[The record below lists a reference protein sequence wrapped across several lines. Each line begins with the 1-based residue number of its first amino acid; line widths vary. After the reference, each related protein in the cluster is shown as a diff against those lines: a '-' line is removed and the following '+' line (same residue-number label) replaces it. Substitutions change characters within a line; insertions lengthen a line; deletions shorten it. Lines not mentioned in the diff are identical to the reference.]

1 MRWTNVLAVGVVA
14 SLGLTAACAAP
25 ANDAGTNGTPK
36 AKDGGG
42 KITAPLDPAAK
53 GPAPEFPGA
62 KKGGTLTVS
71 YSTAPSD
78 MDPSAQFYQD
88 SGAIMRRLTQRS
100 LTSFVVRDGKQVL
113 VPDLATDLGKTSAD
127 GLTWTFTIKDGI
139 KYSDGAPVTAGDIAY
154 AVKRSFAFTDTG
166 PTYQVDF
173 LKGGKDAATG
183 EQKYL
188 GPWESGD
195 TFAGVE
201 APDAKTVV
209 FHLEKRWETLPYF
222 ASFTQTSPIPKAK
235 ETKNRDYGNKAV
247 GTGPYKIK
255 SFTQGSELV
264 LEKNTNW
271 DPASDASRHQY
282 LDGYVFKFGQDSIKV
297 QQGILASNGPD
308 AVTMNWDAIDASLAD
323 QVTGAKAAQ
332 FVTGPSSCV
341 VAINMDT
348 RKIPLPVRKAIAAAY
363 PFSDINKAAGAT
375 PLSQTPASTLI
386 PPQIPGWLD
395 FKVDGLTGTGNGD
408 PVKAKAMLA
417 AAGFGP
423 GKEFQLVYYYT
434 DDDPSNV
441 AQQVNQ
447 VRKTKLTAAGFK
459 VKDIGVPNK
468 ERRKLIAKLDGP
480 HNMLQSPGGWCFD
493 WPSADSIFPPMVS
506 STQIKSGGTNWGNL
520 AEPKID
526 AEMDRILKLSI
537 AEQGPEWGKFD
548 KMVLETY
555 LPAIPYYYDK
565 SNLLFGTK
573 VHNVINDA
581 NNGMPILD
589 AIWVDQ

>member
-1 MRWTNVLAVGVVA
+1 V
-14 SLGLTAACAAP
+14 LTAACAAP
-25 ANDAGTNGTPK
+25 AKNAGTGGTK
-36 AKDGGG
+36 ATDGGT
-42 KITAPLDPAAK
+42 IAAPLDPTAK
-53 GPAPEFPGA
+53 GPAPEVAGA

-71 YSTAPSD
+71 YATAPSD

-88 SGAIMRRLTQRS
+88 SGIIMTRLTQRS
-100 LTSFVVRDGKQVL
+100 LTSFVTRDGKQVL

-127 GLTWTFTIKDGI
+127 GLTWTFTLKDGI
-139 KYSDGAPVTAGDIAY
+139 KYSDGTPISAGDIAY

-183 EQKYL
+183 EQKYK

-222 ASFTQTSPIPKAK
+222 AAFSQTSPIPKAK
-235 ETKNRDYGNKAV
+235 ETKNRDYGNNAV

-264 LEKNTNW
+264 LEKNTFW
-271 DPASDASRHQY
+271 DPATDASRHQY

-297 QQGILASNGPD
+297 QQGVLASNGPD
-308 AVTMNWDAIDASLAD
+308 ATTLNWDGVDASLID
-323 QVTGAKAAQ
+323 QVTGPKAKQ

-341 VAINMDT
+341 IAVNMDT
-348 RKIPLPVRKAIAAAY
+348 RKIPLAVRKAVAVAF
-363 PFSDINKAAGAT
+363 PFDDINKAAGAT
-375 PLSQTPASTLI
+375 SLSQTPASTLV
-386 PPQIPGWLD
+386 PPQIPGHLD
-395 FKVDGLTGTGNGD
+395 FKIPGMTGTGNGD
-408 PVKAKAMLA
+408 PVKSKAMLA

-423 GKEFQLVYYYT
+423 GKEFQLVWYYT

-447 VRKTKLTAAGFK
+447 VRKTKLIAAGFK

-468 ERRKLIAKLDGP
+468 GPPHADRQDRRPAQHAPVACRLVLRLAVSRLD
-480 HNMLQSPGGWCFD
+480 
-493 WPSADSIFPPMVS
+493 
-506 STQIKSGGTNWGNL
+506 
-520 AEPKID
+520 
-526 AEMDRILKLSI
+526 
-537 AEQGPEWGKFD
+537 
-548 KMVLETY
+548 
-555 LPAIPYYYDK
+555 LPADG
-565 SNLLFGTK
+565 L
-573 VHNVINDA
+573 VDA
-581 NNGMPILD
+581 
-589 AIWVDQ
+589 DQSRWQQLGRPCRPEGRLRRWTASRS

>member
-25 ANDAGTNGTPK
+25 ATDKGTNGTPK
-36 AKDGGG
+36 ATDGG
-42 KITAPLDPAAK
+42 KIEAPLDPAAK

-100 LTSFVVRDGKQVL
+100 LTSFVARDGKQVL
-113 VPDLATDLGKTSAD
+113 VPDLATDLGKVSAD
-127 GLTWTFTIKDGI
+127 GLTWTFTLKDGI

-173 LKGGKDAATG
+173 LKGGADYK
-183 EQKYL
+183 
-188 GPWESGD
+188 GPWDSGE
-195 TFAGVE
+195 TFAGVN
-201 APDAKTVV
+201 APDDKTVV
-209 FHLEKRWETLPYF
+209 FTLEKRWETLPYF

-282 LDGYVFKFGQDSIKV
+282 LDGYVFKFGQDSVKV

-308 AVTMNWDAIDASLAD
+308 ATTMNWDAIDASLAD
-323 QVTGAKAAQ
+323 QVTGAKASQ

-341 VAINMDT
+341 LAINMDT
-348 RKIPLPVRKAIAAAY
+348 RKIPLPVRKAVAAAY
-363 PFSDINKAAGAT
+363 PFE
-375 PLSQTPASTLI
+375 ASTRRPA
-386 PPQIPGWLD
+386 PP
-395 FKVDGLTGTGNGD
+395 
-408 PVKAKAMLA
+408 
-417 AAGFGP
+417 
-423 GKEFQLVYYYT
+423 
-434 DDDPSNV
+434 
-441 AQQVNQ
+441 
-447 VRKTKLTAAGFK
+447 RC
-459 VKDIGVPNK
+459 
-468 ERRKLIAKLDGP
+468 RRP
-480 HNMLQSPGGWCFD
+480 
-493 WPSADSIFPPMVS
+493 
-506 STQIKSGGTNWGNL
+506 
-520 AEPKID
+520 
-526 AEMDRILKLSI
+526 
-537 AEQGPEWGKFD
+537 
-548 KMVLETY
+548 
-555 LPAIPYYYDK
+555 LPAP
-565 SNLLFGTK
+565 
-573 VHNVINDA
+573 
-581 NNGMPILD
+581 
-589 AIWVDQ
+589 

>member
-1 MRWTNVLAVGVVA
+1 MRGTIVRVVGVAA
-14 SLGLTAACAAP
+14 SIGLIAACAAP
-25 ANDAGTNGTPK
+25 ANDAGPGDTKKTT
-36 AKDGGG
+36 DGGTLG
-42 KITAPLDPAAK
+42 AALDPTAK
-53 GPAPEFPGA
+53 GPAPEIAGA

-100 LTSFVVRDGKQVL
+100 LTSFVARDGKQVL
-113 VPDLATDLGKTSAD
+113 VPDLATDLGKTSPD

-139 KYSDGAPVTAGDIAY
+139 KYSDGTPVTAEDIAY

-183 EQKYL
+183 EQKYK
-188 GPWESGD
+188 GPWESGE

-201 APDAKTVV
+201 ATDAKTVV

-222 ASFTQTSPIPKAK
+222 ASFTQTSPIQKAK
-235 ETKNRDYGNKAV
+235 ETKNRDYGNKAA

-255 SFTQGSELV
+255 SFTQGAELV

-271 DPASDASRHQY
+271 DPATDASRHQY

-308 AVTMNWDAIDASLAD
+308 ALTMNWDAIDASLAD
-323 QVTGAKAAQ
+323 QVTGAKASQ
-332 FVTGPSSCV
+332 FVSGPSSCV
-341 VAINMDT
+341 IAVNMDT

-363 PFSDINKAAGAT
+363 PFDDINKAAGAT
-375 PLSQTPASTLI
+375 PLSQTPASTLV

-395 FKVDGLTGTGNGD
+395 FKIEGLTGTGNGD
-408 PVKAKAMLA
+408 PAKAKTMLA

-423 GKEFQLVYYYT
+423 GKEFELVYYYT

-447 VRKTKLTAAGFK
+447 VRKTKLKAAGFK
-459 VKDIGVPNK
+459 VKDIGVAGK
-468 ERRKLIAKLDGP
+468 DRRTLIAKLDGP

-520 AEPKID
+520 ADPKID
-526 AEMDRILKLSI
+526 AEMERILKLSI
-537 AEQGPEWGKFD
+537 VEQGPEWGKFD
-548 KMVLETY
+548 KMLLETY
-555 LPAIPYYYDK
+555 LPAIPFYYDK

-581 NNGMPILD
+581 NNGMPVLD

>member
-14 SLGLTAACAAP
+14 SIGLTACAAP
-25 ANDAGTNGTPK
+25 ANDAGTGGNPK
-36 AKDGGG
+36 ATDGG
-42 KITAPLDPAAK
+42 KIAAPLDPTAK
-53 GPAPEFPGA
+53 GPAPEVAGA

-71 YSTAPSD
+71 YASAPSD

-100 LTSFVVRDGKQVL
+100 LTSFVARDGKQVL
-113 VPDLATDLGKTSAD
+113 VPDLATDLGKVSAD

-139 KYSDGAPVTAGDIAY
+139 KYSDGSPVTAKDIAY

-173 LKGGKDAATG
+173 LKGGKDAAG
-183 EQKYL
+183 EQKYK
-188 GPWESGD
+188 GPWESGE
-195 TFAGVE
+195 TFAGVD
-201 APDAKTVV
+201 APDDKTVV

-271 DPASDASRHQY
+271 DPATDASRHQY
-282 LDGYVFKFGQDSIKV
+282 LDSYVFKFGQDTVKV

-308 AVTMNWDAIDASLAD
+308 ATTMNWDGIDASLAD
-323 QVTGAKAAQ
+323 QVTGPKASQ

-341 VAINMDT
+341 IAVNMDS
-348 RKIPLPVRKAIAAAY
+348 RKIPLPVRKAVAAAY
-363 PFSDINKAAGAT
+363 PFEDINKAAGAT

-395 FKVDGLTGTGNGD
+395 FKLEGLTGTGNGN
-408 PVKAKAMLA
+408 PTKAKEMLA

-423 GKEFQLVYYYT
+423 GKEFELVYYYT

-459 VKDIGVPNK
+459 VKDIGVAGK
-468 ERRKLIAKLDGP
+468 DRRTLIAKIDGP

-493 WPSADSIFPPMVS
+493 WPSADSIFPPTMS
-506 STQIKSGGTNWGNL
+506 STQIKGKGSNWGNL
-520 AEPKID
+520 ADPKID
-526 AEMDRILKLSI
+526 AEMDRILKLTI

-555 LPAIPYYYDK
+555 VPVIPWYYDK
-565 SNLLFGTK
+565 SNLTFGTK
-573 VHNVINDA
+573 VKNVVNDA